1 MGSMPIWHLPGAR
14 HPVLGAGYSALKA
27 RQGIANPMLKSVQ
40 KIFATLRV
48 DEDPIGTSFTCLVVW
63 MDGDTLVA
71 RLQSYSLAVYLTK
84 GSSSMGESMYF
95 LYKKT
100 VCYYLR
106 VGIISLTTQI
116 SLRYLCF
123 WRSID
128 FFAIIYDLAGI
139 KIPSGYLYFWTC
151 KSPQEVANNWKNHSS
166 CGATLD
172 RIKYS
177 PSVGD
182 QKNYKEKI
190 GKHDFVYIPQ
200 IGIKVDRKTV
210 DRTQDVLVPSRPA
223 KVQRPSPLSP
233 YFGDNGYGNSHQ
245 REPSFDLAKP
255 TISLRLLS

>member
-71 RLQSYSLAVYLTK
+71 RLQSYSLAVYLIK

-116 SLRYLCF
+116 FLRYLCF

-139 KIPSGYLYFWTC
+139 KIPSGYLILLDL
-151 KSPQEVANNWKNHSS
+151 QESTRGS
-166 CGATLD
+166 QQL
-172 RIKYS
+172 
-177 PSVGD
+177 
-182 QKNYKEKI
+182 EK
-190 GKHDFVYIPQ
+190 
-200 IGIKVDRKTV
+200 
-210 DRTQDVLVPSRPA
+210 PSRT
-223 KVQRPSPLSP
+223 LSKEIFFQLWC
-233 YFGDNGYGNSHQ
+233 YFGSY
-245 REPSFDLAKP
+245 
-255 TISLRLLS
+255 

>member
-71 RLQSYSLAVYLTK
+71 RLQSYSLAVYLIK

-116 SLRYLCF
+116 FLRYLCF

-139 KIPSGYLYFWTC
+139 KIPSGYLILLDL
-151 KSPQEVANNWKNHSS
+151 QESTRGS
-166 CGATLD
+166 QQL
-172 RIKYS
+172 
-177 PSVGD
+177 
-182 QKNYKEKI
+182 EK
-190 GKHDFVYIPQ
+190 
-200 IGIKVDRKTV
+200 
-210 DRTQDVLVPSRPA
+210 PSRTLFPVVVLLWIVLNIA
-223 KVQRPSPLSP
+223 QA
-233 YFGDNGYGNSHQ
+233 
-245 REPSFDLAKP
+245 LATKRIIKRKLASM
-255 TISLRLLS
+255 ISCIYHKLV